1 MKKYIIALTTVFF
14 LMVLSFNAAYT
25 QVPKIINYQASL
37 LDEQNQPINGI
48 VVLTFSIFT
57 DETSGVIPLWTEV
70 QNVVV
75 GNGFLNTYLAQI
87 VPLNLPFNKQYWLEV
102 KLGDANPYQRT
113 RLTTSPYTM
122 HASFATKPDTA
133 DIAFTVVD
141 GAITQPKLD
150 PGVKAIP
157 WGNAGGALRGQ
168 YPNPS
173 LNKDTLLNLVDDN
186 FFRRDEALL
195 GDLSGTLSA
204 PTVSKI
210 RGIPVSPATPLLW
223 QTFVYDGSK
232 WKPSFLT
239 PNSLSSDTPAEK
251 DVLFYSNGNFV
262 WDIPLPAG
270 PAGGDLTGTYPNPT
284 IANTAG
290 NNIIS
295 AINDLSTVN
304 YIGVSRL
311 APGLN
316 NQFLVNIGGINQWSG
331 LNVGTT
337 LQGNGIGTA
346 LDINLTTSN
355 SWTGQ
360 QYFTTSAPQSPV
372 APVDVYDL
380 TNKEYVDGAVAAA
393 DLQSAYIAGNTINTS
408 STDGSVTINGTDVTI
423 PLFVTGSTSARVIDV
438 NSSGSGVGVFANSVG
453 GTGLWG
459 ITSSISAA
467 GVIGDNTFGEAVVG
481 RNRGGN
487 GVGAV
492 VGRNDSSGYG
502 VRGFNTDNGIGVLGQ
517 SGISGGTGTAGK
529 FENVNAANTSTVVDV
544 ANNGTGSGITVQ
556 LTNAGN
562 GARGI
567 DVLQTGVGPGVF
579 ATSSGGTGVWGITSS
594 ISAAGVIGDNTF
606 GEAVVGRNRGGNGV
620 GAVVGRNDSSGYG
633 ESGFNTDNGIGVL
646 GQSGISGG
654 TGTDGKFENV
664 NAANTSTVVDV
675 ANNGTG
681 SGITVQLTNAG
692 NGARGIDV
700 LQTGVGPG
708 VFATSSGGTG
718 VWGITSSI
726 SAAGVIGD
734 NTFGE
739 AVVGRNRGGNGVGA
753 VVGRNDSSGYGVR
766 GFNTDNGISVLG
778 QSGISG
784 GTGTAGK
791 FENVNAANTST
802 VVDVANNGT
811 GSGITVQ
818 LTNAGNGAR
827 GIDVL
832 QTGVGPG
839 VFATSSGGT
848 GVWGI
853 TSSIS
858 AAGVIGDNTFG
869 EAVVGRNRGGNGVGA
884 VVGRNDSSGYGVRGF
899 NTENGIGVLGQSG
912 ISGGTGVAGRFEN
925 VNSANTNN
933 TVEIATNGSGGW
945 ALNVNASSTANGVL
959 VTTNPASTGLSVVGG
974 TKSAIVETSQ
984 GATALY
990 CEESS
995 EVWFADYGLGKLNN
1009 GEVRINIES
1018 LFSET
1023 VNLNEVYHVFVQ
1035 ARGNSDLFTCNYDNT
1050 GFTVKSSNGDMNVE
1064 FSYRIVAKRLGYEA
1078 RRLKKIDGLENNAV
1092 LNPNSAKQQINSV
1105 NNKIEQNRQNLPSDK
1120 NSEKIQELRTVDNQ
1134 PNFVNTKSLNLPS
1147 DIQSDKNDK
1156 ISK

>member
-75 GNGFLNTYLAQI
+75 GNGFLNTYLGQI

-122 HASFATKPDTA
+122 HALFATKSDTA

-186 FFRRDEALL
+186 FLRSDEALL

-467 GVIGDNTFGEAVVG
+467 GVIGDNSFGEAVVG
-481 RNRGGN
+481 RNNGGT

-517 SGISGGTGTAGK
+517 NGISGGTG
-529 FENVNAANTSTVVDV
+529 
-544 ANNGTGSGITVQ
+544 I
-556 LTNAGN
+556 
-562 GARGI
+562 
-567 DVLQTGVGPGVF
+567 
-579 ATSSGGTGVWGITSS
+579 
-594 ISAAGVIGDNTF
+594 
-606 GEAVVGRNRGGNGV
+606 
-620 GAVVGRNDSSGYG
+620 
-633 ESGFNTDNGIGVL
+633 
-646 GQSGISGG
+646 
-654 TGTDGKFENV
+654 
-664 NAANTSTVVDV
+664 
-675 ANNGTG
+675 
-681 SGITVQLTNAG
+681 
-692 NGARGIDV
+692 
-700 LQTGVGPG
+700 
-708 VFATSSGGTG
+708 
-718 VWGITSSI
+718 
-726 SAAGVIGD
+726 
-734 NTFGE
+734 
-739 AVVGRNRGGNGVGA
+739 
-753 VVGRNDSSGYGVR
+753 
-766 GFNTDNGISVLG
+766 
-778 QSGISG
+778 
-784 GTGTAGK
+784 
-791 FENVNAANTST
+791 
-802 VVDVANNGT
+802 
-811 GSGITVQ
+811 
-818 LTNAGNGAR
+818 
-827 GIDVL
+827 
-832 QTGVGPG
+832 
-839 VFATSSGGT
+839 
-848 GVWGI
+848 
-853 TSSIS
+853 
-858 AAGVIGDNTFG
+858 
-869 EAVVGRNRGGNGVGA
+869 
-884 VVGRNDSSGYGVRGF
+884 
-899 NTENGIGVLGQSG
+899 
-912 ISGGTGVAGRFEN
+912 AGRFEN

-995 EVWFADYGLGKLNN
+995 EVWFGDYGLGKLNN

-1134 PNFVNTKSLNLPS
+1134 PNFVNTKSL
-1147 DIQSDKNDK
+1147 K
-1156 ISK
+1156 

>member
-75 GNGFLNTYLAQI
+75 GNGFLNTYLGQI

-122 HASFATKPDTA
+122 HALFATKSDTA

-556 LTNAGN
+556 LTNA
-562 GARGI
+562 
-567 DVLQTGVGPGVF
+567 
-579 ATSSGGTGVWGITSS
+579 S
-594 ISAAGVIGDNTF
+594 
-606 GEAVVGRNRGGNGV
+606 
-620 GAVVGRNDSSGYG
+620 
-633 ESGFNTDNGIGVL
+633 
-646 GQSGISGG
+646 
-654 TGTDGKFENV
+654 
-664 NAANTSTVVDV
+664 
-675 ANNGTG
+675 
-681 SGITVQLTNAG
+681 
-692 NGARGIDV
+692 
-700 LQTGVGPG
+700 
-708 VFATSSGGTG
+708 
-718 VWGITSSI
+718 
-726 SAAGVIGD
+726 
-734 NTFGE
+734 
-739 AVVGRNRGGNGVGA
+739 
-753 VVGRNDSSGYGVR
+753 
-766 GFNTDNGISVLG
+766 
-778 QSGISG
+778 
-784 GTGTAGK
+784 
-791 FENVNAANTST
+791 
-802 VVDVANNGT
+802 
-811 GSGITVQ
+811 
-818 LTNAGNGAR
+818 NGAR

>member
-1 MKKYIIALTTVFF
+1 M
-14 LMVLSFNAAYT
+14 
-25 QVPKIINYQASL
+25 
-37 LDEQNQPINGI
+37 
-48 VVLTFSIFT
+48 
-57 DETSGVIPLWTEV
+57 
-70 QNVVV
+70 
-75 GNGFLNTYLAQI
+75 
-87 VPLNLPFNKQYWLEV
+87 
-102 KLGDANPYQRT
+102 
-113 RLTTSPYTM
+113 
-122 HASFATKPDTA
+122 
-133 DIAFTVVD
+133 
-141 GAITQPKLD
+141 
-150 PGVKAIP
+150 
-157 WGNAGGALRGQ
+157 
-168 YPNPS
+168 
-173 LNKDTLLNLVDDN
+173 
-186 FFRRDEALL
+186 
-195 GDLSGTLSA
+195 
-204 PTVSKI
+204 
-210 RGIPVSPATPLLW
+210 
-223 QTFVYDGSK
+223 
-232 WKPSFLT
+232 
-239 PNSLSSDTPAEK
+239 
-251 DVLFYSNGNFV
+251 
-262 WDIPLPAG
+262 
-270 PAGGDLTGTYPNPT
+270 
-284 IANTAG
+284 
-290 NNIIS
+290 
-295 AINDLSTVN
+295 
-304 YIGVSRL
+304 
-311 APGLN
+311 
-316 NQFLVNIGGINQWSG
+316 
-331 LNVGTT
+331 
-337 LQGNGIGTA
+337 
-346 LDINLTTSN
+346 
-355 SWTGQ
+355 
-360 QYFTTSAPQSPV
+360 
-372 APVDVYDL
+372 
-380 TNKEYVDGAVAAA
+380 
-393 DLQSAYIAGNTINTS
+393 
-408 STDGSVTINGTDVTI
+408 
-423 PLFVTGSTSARVIDV
+423 
-438 NSSGSGVGVFANSVG
+438 
-453 GTGLWG
+453 
-459 ITSSISAA
+459 
-467 GVIGDNTFGEAVVG
+467 IGDNTFGEAVVG

-502 VRGFNTDNGIGVLGQ
+502 VRGFNTDNGIG
-517 SGISGGTGTAGK
+517 
-529 FENVNAANTSTVVDV
+529 
-544 ANNGTGSGITVQ
+544 
-556 LTNAGN
+556 
-562 GARGI
+562 
-567 DVLQTGVGPGVF
+567 
-579 ATSSGGTGVWGITSS
+579 
-594 ISAAGVIGDNTF
+594 
-606 GEAVVGRNRGGNGV
+606 
-620 GAVVGRNDSSGYG
+620 
-633 ESGFNTDNGIGVL
+633 
-646 GQSGISGG
+646 
-654 TGTDGKFENV
+654 
-664 NAANTSTVVDV
+664 
-675 ANNGTG
+675 
-681 SGITVQLTNAG
+681 
-692 NGARGIDV
+692 
-700 LQTGVGPG
+700 
-708 VFATSSGGTG
+708 
-718 VWGITSSI
+718 
-726 SAAGVIGD
+726 
-734 NTFGE
+734 
-739 AVVGRNRGGNGVGA
+739 
-753 VVGRNDSSGYGVR
+753 
-766 GFNTDNGISVLG
+766 VLG